1 MNVLDR
7 AVPALRKAI
16 RTVWAVLWRAVKK
29 YDETD
34 AEQRAASFAYYAFF
48 ALFPLIVLLISVS
61 TTFLGSKERATTE
74 ITRYVSHYMPTIEE
88 DDSSRIVGTI
98 DGVVKSRQSA
108 GLIAFGILAWT
119 AMRFFHALVRGVN
132 RAWGTKEYV
141 WWRLPIKNLA
151 MTAILASALLVGILA
166 PLVVRQVE
174 TFYWAHSWE
183 LGLNFWFAENF
194 FNLLRFLV
202 PPLVLFYGFFM
213 LYKVS
218 PRRKTTFRE
227 VWFSALFVTVGVDV
241 LQRLF
246 TIYTRNI
253 TNFNALYGTFGG
265 VVALLFWI
273 YLIGSIIIFGACLSA
288 AQYEV
293 KMSLA
298 DQSESAY
305 AK

>member
-7 AVPALRKAI
+7 AAPALRNAI

-48 ALFPLIVLLISVS
+48 ALFPLLVLLISIA
-61 TTFLGSKERATTE
+61 TTFLGSKERATRE
-74 ITRYVSHYMPTIEE
+74 IMDYISRYMPAIGE
-88 DDSSRIVGTI
+88 DESSRIVRTI
-98 DGVVKSRQSA
+98 DGVVQSRKSA
-108 GLIAFGILAWT
+108 GLIAFGVLAWT

-151 MTAILASALLVGILA
+151 MTAILASALLIGILA
-166 PLVVRQVE
+166 PLVLRQIE
-174 TFYWAHSWE
+174 AFYWAHSWE
-183 LGLNFWFAENF
+183 FGLDFWFAGNV
-194 FNLLRFLV
+194 FNVLRFLV
-202 PPLVLFYGFFM
+202 PPLVLFYGFTM

-227 VWFSALFVTVGVDV
+227 VWFSALFVTLGVDV
-241 LQRLF
+241 LQRIF
-246 TIYTRNI
+246 TIYTSNI
-253 TNFNALYGTFGG
+253 TNFNALYGTFGA

-273 YLIGSIIIFGACLSA
+273 YLIGSIIIFGACISA
-288 AQYEV
+288 AEYEV

-298 DQSESAY
+298 DQSESAW